1 MLPFPTK
8 ETFVL
13 AMLACVPVI
22 PQSCLDLFG
31 HVRVDIARA
40 LEELL
45 TAQRNTSN
53 NKIMIHATN
62 APNIAKAATITPA
75 TASPPENMV
84 STTEIAIRSS
94 VYDVSE
100 LRAIERLTFAESEDE
115 NRTLEEAGKNRIA
128 I

>member
-1 MLPFPTK
+1 MAYDST
-8 ETFVL
+8 E
-13 AMLACVPVI
+13 
-22 PQSCLDLFG
+22 
-31 HVRVDIARA
+31 ARA
-40 LEELL
+40 LEEFL

-62 APNIAKAATITPA
+62 APNIAKVATITPA

-84 STTEIAIRSS
+84 PTIEIAIGSS

-100 LRAIERLTFAESEDE
+100 LRATERLTFTESEDE
-115 NRTLEEAGKNRIA
+115 NCTLEEAGKNRIA